1 MDFERI
7 QQLASTARVLRAN
20 SEQQKRRR
28 DQNAQD
34 FSELLEEN
42 MEEDSTNPE
51 EQAKPQAPPT
61 LQDTVTISSTGK
73 VSAETM
79 RAASTLA
86 RISIAQRQMLELFN
100 PSFNAVADGAD
111 AEPVAEDQD
120 QLDEMV

>member
-7 QQLASTARVLRAN
+7 QQLASTARVMRTN
-20 SEQQKRRR
+20 SEQQRRRR

-42 MEEDSTNPE
+42 MEEDSQE
-51 EQAKPQAPPT
+51 SEQAQQQAPPAG
-61 LQDTVTISSTGK
+61 QDTVTLSSTGK

-86 RISIAQRQMLELFN
+86 RISMAQRQMIELFN
-100 PSFNAVADGAD
+100 PSFNTVADGTD
-111 AEPVAEDQD
+111 TEPEPEHSDKV
-120 QLDEMV
+120 DEVV